1 LAFKSFDLF
10 VFVLNLIN
18 SVVAT
23 TEPSKTGFFLEVCLV
38 PNGTFGARH
47 DGSGI
52 TRFSSRAYGNVW
64 AHPRYFRWHRSVE
77 TMVTDQKPVD
87 QMDALTKHAMEQ
99 AHEALDAYFDFL
111 KKSVSSFPSGGTD
124 LGEKLKDQSVQNIT
138 AMHELVKRLSQAKDF
153 EEALRIQTA
162 FMHSQLN
169 VLGKQATSWEKH
181 LQRQLPR

>member
-1 LAFKSFDLF
+1 
-10 VFVLNLIN
+10 
-18 SVVAT
+18 
-23 TEPSKTGFFLEVCLV
+23 
-38 PNGTFGARH
+38 
-47 DGSGI
+47 
-52 TRFSSRAYGNVW
+52 
-64 AHPRYFRWHRSVE
+64 
-77 TMVTDQKPVD
+77 MVKDQKPAD
-87 QMDALTKHAMEQ
+87 QMDGLTKQAMQQ

-169 VLGKQATSWEKH
+169 ALGKQATSWGEAFTKATAEVAKKSSS
-181 LQRQLPR
+181 